1 MRRLIAAAILIVLI
15 ISIYL
20 TGYLY
25 INVTCE
31 ETKRLVLN
39 CVTAYEK
46 NENIEFHAKK
56 LEKYWSGKEKM
67 LSVFTNHGVIDEIE
81 LAIESLGVHSKYPDN
96 EMFYEYSSTLKMLL
110 HQLLE
115 DTTPSA
121 HSIL

>member
-1 MRRLIAAAILIVLI
+1 MRRLIAAAVLVVLI

-25 INVTCE
+25 INATCE
-31 ETKRLVLN
+31 ETKMLVSN

-46 NENIEFHAKK
+46 NENIEFHTEK

-81 LAIESLGVHSKYPDN
+81 LTIESLGVHSKYPDN
-96 EMFYEYSSTLKMLL
+96 EMFYEYSSSLKMLL